1 MEKFFDQDK
10 NYILKQA
17 QYDFKAEAL
26 QIMLDIAI
34 EDYLFKN
41 NPLGL
46 VDDFVLSLKSYKNPD
61 KSFLYK
67 PYQLL
72 CAVYRLLHSD
82 NQLTFLWDGRT
93 HHEVFTT
100 EWREVFS
107 QWMHQFCSTT
117 YMDRI
122 IIKGAIINPGSNQ
135 SMLEAH
141 LTKLI
146 YQRFPVKKTSKGT
159 LIAA

>member
-26 QIMLDIAI
+26 QIMIDIAI
-34 EDYLFKN
+34 EDYLAKN

-46 VDDFVLSLKSYKNPD
+46 VDDFVLSLRNYKNPD

-72 CAVYRLLHSD
+72 SAVYRLFNSD

-93 HHEVFTT
+93 HHEVFTD
-100 EWREVFS
+100 EWREAFTK
-107 QWMHQFCSTT
+107 WMHEFCLSS

-141 LTKLI
+141 LIKLI
-146 YQRFPVKKTSKGT
+146 MHRFPVKKTSKGT

>member
-17 QYDFKAEAL
+17 QYDLKNVAL
-26 QIMLDIAI
+26 NKMVSIAI
-34 EDYLFKN
+34 EEYLFKH

-46 VDDFVLSLKSYKNPD
+46 IDDFVLTLQQCENPD
-61 KSFLYK
+61 IGFLYK

-72 CAVYRLLHSD
+72 SAVYRLLHSD
-82 NQLTFLWDGRT
+82 NQLTFLWDGRS
-93 HHEVFTT
+93 HHEVFTNQ
-100 EWREVFS
+100 WDEVFTK
-107 QWMHQFCSTT
+107 WMHEFCSTT

-122 IIKGAIINPGSNQ
+122 IIKGAIINPASNTT
-135 SMLEAH
+135 MLEAH
-141 LTKLI
+141 LMKLI
-146 YQRFPVKKTSKGT
+146 YQRFPVKKSKKGT